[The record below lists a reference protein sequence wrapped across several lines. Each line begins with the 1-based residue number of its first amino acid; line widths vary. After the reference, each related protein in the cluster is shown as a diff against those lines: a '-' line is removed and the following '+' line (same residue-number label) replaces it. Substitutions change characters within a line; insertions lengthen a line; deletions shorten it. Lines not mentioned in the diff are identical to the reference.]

1 MRALPI
7 RVRNPWSS
15 PVKKLKA
22 IISNPIL
29 LGVQGF
35 AAGAI
40 FIWVSPAPAEAS
52 QLPVPAAVVAQ
63 VQVAQ

>member
-1 MRALPI
+1 M
-7 RVRNPWSS
+7 
-15 PVKKLKA
+15 KKLKA

-29 LGVQGF
+29 LGIQGF

-52 QLPVPAAVVAQ
+52 QLPAPAAVVAQ

>member
-7 RVRNPWSS
+7 GARNPWSRN
-15 PVKKLKA
+15 VKKLKA
-22 IISNPIL
+22 IMTNPIL

-40 FIWVSPAPAEAS
+40 FIWASPAPAEAAP
-52 QLPVPAAVVAQ
+52 LPAPAAIVQ
-63 VQVAQ
+63 VQAAQ

>member
-7 RVRNPWSS
+7 GARNPWSRI
-15 PVKKLKA
+15 VKKLKA
-22 IISNPIL
+22 IMTNPIL

-40 FIWVSPAPAEAS
+40 FIWASPAPAEAAP
-52 QLPVPAAVVAQ
+52 LPAPAAIVQ
-63 VQVAQ
+63 VQAAQ

>member
-1 MRALPI
+1 MRVLPI
-7 RVRNPWSS
+7 RARNPWSK

-40 FIWVSPAPAEAS
+40 FIWASPAPAEAA
-52 QLPVPAAVVAQ
+52 QLPAPTAIAAQ
-63 VQVAQ
+63 VQAAQ